1 MQKRLL
7 NWSYKTPLLRVFLLE
22 ASFEATEAKIEATE
36 AKIEA
41 TETKIEAT
49 EAKIETTEATK
60 TLLL

>member
-22 ASFEATEAKIEATE
+22 ASFEASFEATE